1 MTQVYDLLDKI
12 KDELRAN
19 HHMNSVSFGDITEV
33 NLNKM
38 DIFPLAHLNISNVVI
53 DSQFMTFT
61 LQILC
66 ADIVDYTK
74 EVVTPDQFYGVDNL
88 QDVLNTQLQVIN
100 LIYSKLRRGS
110 LRINK
115 LQVDETISCQPF
127 KERFENELA
136 GWEAEINI
144 KMVNDISIC

>member
-1 MTQVYDLLDKI
+1 MTQVYGLLDKI

-136 GWEAEINI
+136 GWEAEIDI
-144 KMVNDISIC
+144 KMINDISIC

>member
-19 HHMNSVSFGDITEV
+19 NHMNSVSFGDITQV

-38 DIFPLAHLNISNVVI
+38 DIFPLSHLNISNVVI

-74 EVVTPDQFYGVDNL
+74 QEFSPDDFYGVDNL

-136 GWEAEINI
+136 GWESEIDI

>member
-19 HHMNSVSFGDITEV
+19 NHMNSVSFGDITQV

-38 DIFPLAHLNISNVVI
+38 DIFPLSHLNISNVVI

-74 EVVTPDQFYGVDNL
+74 QEFSPDDFYGVDNL

-136 GWEAEINI
+136 GWEAEIDI